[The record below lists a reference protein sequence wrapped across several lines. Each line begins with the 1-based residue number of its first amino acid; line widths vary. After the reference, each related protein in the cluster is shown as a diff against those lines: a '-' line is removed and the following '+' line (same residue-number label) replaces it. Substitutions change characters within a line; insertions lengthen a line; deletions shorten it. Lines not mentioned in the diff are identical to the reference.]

1 MYYRS
6 QGYPYQKNINLPPNY
21 RGNAFQDKPEEQND
35 KREEIISSEQPEETS
50 KETQQKTYEAIEV
63 PSKETALLSK
73 KDSATETGSFK
84 QNSFLNGKI
93 GSEEL
98 LLLAVIFL
106 ISDSEGSDDI
116 LWLLILLLFIK

>member
-6 QGYPYQKNINLPPNY
+6 QGYPYKKEINLPPNY
-21 RGNAFQDKPEEQND
+21 GGNAFFEDIDTESEKTEVLTQPL
-35 KREEIISSEQPEETS
+35 REEKDPSQEIPKNAYEE
-50 KETQQKTYEAIEV
+50 KAIETH
-63 PSKETALLSK
+63 SE
-73 KDSATETGSFK
+73 SATEAGLFKHGSF
-84 QNSFLNGKI
+84 LGGKI
-93 GSEEL
+93 GAEEL

>member
-21 RGNAFQDKPEEQND
+21 RGNAFQDKTEEQPNHS
-35 KREEIISSEQPEETS
+35 EEKEESISTEQT
-50 KETQQKTYEAIEV
+50 KETYEAVAPISNE
-63 PSKETALLSK
+63 PALLSQ
-73 KDSATETGSFK
+73 KDSSTEAGLFK
-84 QNSFLNGKI
+84 QNSFLGGKI

>member
-21 RGNAFQDKPEEQND
+21 RGNAFDADSEEKTVAQEEPPETIY
-35 KREEIISSEQPEETS
+35 EENKTAEEPIEATYTEPSVQTSAEPDSETS
-50 KETQQKTYEAIEV
+50 
-63 PSKETALLSK
+63 L
-73 KDSATETGSFK
+73 FRH
-84 QNSFLNGKI
+84 NSFLGGKI

-116 LWLLILLLFIK
+116 LWLLILILFIK